1 MNFTQNVRH
10 EVDSIIMTIEDLTEN
25 NSTLMQ
31 ALLSDGIKIVE
42 FSEEEAS
49 LEDLYLEVV
58 KGGGQ

>member
-1 MNFTQNVRH
+1 
-10 EVDSIIMTIEDLTEN
+10 
-25 NSTLMQ
+25 MQ

-58 KGGGQ
+58 KGGAER